1 MHHLRPG
8 IRHSGCVLVR
18 QRHRSRLFAEAVHS
32 HKHVLVV
39 RRSKRSHVGEIH
51 LHLVHALRRHKSVVA
66 SLRPVFTHLEPV
78 EVISYVLSRNPL
90 VQSSSLPEGFLLI
103 PEACVGVL
111 VDASC
116 YALQQHPFD
125 LRRKLLSHPTGLTRN
140 SVQVR
145 AGRRMH
151 SGDRWAGACGR
162 TGRAG
167 TLPMRLCRALD
178 SVGGRGAK
186 TQEPTLCMRFLA
198 ETLWGLQVAV
208 FLLRVGSANQGSGRT
223 GREGTLPMGLCR
235 ALDSVGG
242 EGGKNPQEP
251 TLSIYRRESAVPEFG
266 SWCEWDGELRAGHFC
281 TRDRGALGTAPRV
294 AMRSLCE

>member
-78 EVISYVLSRNPL
+78 EVISYVLSRNSL

-125 LRRKLLSHPTGLTRN
+125 LCRKLLSHPTGLTRN

-162 TGRAG
+162 TGRVG
-167 TLPMRLCRALD
+167 TLPMRLCSALD
-178 SVGGRGAK
+178 SVGR
-186 TQEPTLCMRFLA
+186 R
-198 ETLWGLQVAV
+198 
-208 FLLRVGSANQGSGRT
+208 
-223 GREGTLPMGLCR
+223 
-235 ALDSVGG
+235 
-242 EGGKNPQEP
+242 GGKNPRTHP
-251 TLSIYRRESAVPEFG
+251 LHAFSCWGIVGAPGCCFFAARRLRQAG
-266 SWCEWDGELRAGHFC
+266 QRADRAGGNSANGPLQSPGQ
-281 TRDRGALGTAPRV
+281 RRRGGGQKPPRTHPFYISALRPE
-294 AMRSLCE
+294 SLHW